1 MPELISLSID
11 GQTVTV
17 PAGATVAAAIAIHGP
32 QLGATAGS
40 ADLASSAFPAAPA
53 LPAAATAHHAG
64 TAPRPAIAQASGAV
78 VTRRSVSGMLRGPL
92 CGMGVCHECRV
103 TIDGRAHQLACQTPC
118 APGMQ
123 VRTALAEDAA

>member
-1 MPELISLSID
+1 MPDLISLSVD

-17 PAGATVAAAIAIHGP
+17 PAGATVVAAIAHV
-32 QLGATAGS
+32 ATG
-40 ADLASSAFPAAPA
+40 AAPA
-53 LPAAATAHHAG
+53 DGTGAAAHATG
-64 TAPRPAIAQASGAV
+64 PA

-123 VRTALAEDAA
+123 VWTALAEHAA